1 MFFVLHVIFCA
12 TASTHFVVQSIFV
25 THVKLYKQGY
35 ITLQNGFRNF
45 HSKGSSYVPRQ
56 QQTHNLHCFMV
67 VGFYLSFI
75 QNDVMQRDNEIQIKI
90 YYIPRTKN
98 MQIQAHFLFHMPKF
112 LRLVTS
118 VGKFWIKSKRYSGVQ
133 MYYIS
138 TKVPDSIN
146 CLYCGYEFIS
156 MYVYYKCRFPNCEK
170 PDTKI
175 LLGSQD
181 MTY

>member
-1 MFFVLHVIFCA
+1 MFFVLHVILCA

-90 YYIPRTKN
+90 YYIPRTKS
-98 MQIQAHFLFHMPKF
+98 MQIQAHFLFQMPKF

-118 VGKFWIKSKRYSGVQ
+118 VGKFWIKSCQKDILEFKCITYR
-133 MYYIS
+133 
-138 TKVPDSIN
+138 PDSTN
-146 CLYCGYEFIS
+146 GLYCGYEFIS
-156 MYVYYKCRFPNCEK
+156 MYVYYKCRFPN
-170 PDTKI
+170 
-175 LLGSQD
+175 
-181 MTY
+181 